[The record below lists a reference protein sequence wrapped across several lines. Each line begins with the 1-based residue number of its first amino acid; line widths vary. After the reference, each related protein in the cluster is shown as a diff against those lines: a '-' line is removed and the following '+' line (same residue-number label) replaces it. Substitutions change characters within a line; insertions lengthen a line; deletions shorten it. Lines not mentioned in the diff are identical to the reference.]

1 MMELPC
7 PLEQIN
13 PLQME
18 KTGDLVILKE
28 SRKVIMGKLGQT
40 GQIQVIQTLK
50 EQAKVNRRGRTKG

>member
-28 SRKVIMGKLGQT
+28 SRKVIMGTLGQT

>member
-28 SRKVIMGKLGQT
+28 SQKVIMGKLGQT

>member
-1 MMELPC
+1 MELPC
-7 PLEQIN
+7 PLERIN
-13 PLQME
+13 LLQME